1 MTKPFPSLALD
12 MSHDGISLHQLAF
25 DGHWHEL
32 SRVALNDAALRE
44 RLSNMR
50 SVAINLE
57 GRQFKARIWLPAE
70 QILELSVHL
79 SGATEAEQR
88 AQALREVATT
98 RGGKPADFLV
108 AIGAKA
114 DDGQT
119 AVAAVRILTLKEAK
133 HFAKSHGFTA
143 RGFSTRTRLAGFP
156 EAPVFVMPVE
166 KKRLA
171 GLAIVAASAAAIVI
185 GGGYT
190 FYKADPFSLW
200 ELPPTTADFAPF
212 QQPNPGI
219 ERAQAPALPAAS
231 ATAVPVP
238 AIAALTSDPA
248 HQALPYLPPRQLT
261 ADAQESI
268 LAPTPP
274 APETATPALHLTA
287 PIAVNWPQPVAPLA
301 RPAPADATPSV
312 GFINLVS
319 SIAALPALTPDS
331 PPALPAAGASYRA
344 ATKPLTVANTSFFL
358 EPLPAMAT
366 RLSPDA
372 LAAFAQRSGLS
383 IAQLSQMAQPLL
395 LIESKVI
402 KATPGLPPIL
412 PRLRSGRPIPAQVAP
427 PAAPVTQPAV
437 ATPTGPAPLFTVV
450 NGKPDITPPLRPS
463 PPEVVPPAE
472 VLPYRLIEGAPDL
485 RPLLRPV
492 VPSPTPPPSSE
503 EPAAPIEES
512 TAPAAPITITVPDT
526 GPDTGT
532 AIAAAVSAAIE
543 DATPAE
549 AEGGFTL
556 QEGQPALLPQ
566 LRSGAAIPALVFAN
580 AAPQNLDPATAA
592 ANALRPRRRPRA
604 IIELP
609 APIDPMISSAAPASA
624 ARPNH
629 RNATSAANVA
639 RITELA
645 ANRPRVTAP
654 TVPADPQTVN
664 LPTTASVARAA
675 TIENAINLR
684 KTNLLGIYGTED
696 NRTALIRLSSGRLL
710 RVQRGQSFSGWNVVA
725 ITTNAVRVQKRN
737 REEILRLP
745 AE

>member
-50 SVAINLE
+50 SVAMNLE
-57 GRQFKARIWLPAE
+57 GRQFKTRVWLPEE
-70 QILELSVHL
+70 QILQRGVSL
-79 SGATEAEQR
+79 SGSTESER
-88 AQALREVATT
+88 HEQALREIATIH
-98 RGGKPADFLV
+98 GGKPGDYLAAL
-108 AIGAKA
+108 GAE
-114 DDGQT
+114 DDEGFT
-119 AVAAVRILTLKEAK
+119 AVAAVRTLTLKEAK

-143 RGFSTRTRLAGFP
+143 RGFSTNARLAGFA

-261 ADAQESI
+261 ADAQENI

-274 APETATPALHLTA
+274 APEAATPALHFTA
-287 PIAVNWPQPVAPLA
+287 PVAVNWPQPIAPLA

-331 PPALPAAGASYRA
+331 PPTLPAARASYRA
-344 ATKPLTVANTSFFL
+344 ASKPLTVANTSFFL

-427 PAAPVTQPAV
+427 PVVPVTQPVV

-463 PPEVVPPAE
+463 PPEVLPPAE

-485 RPLLRPV
+485 RPRFRPV
-492 VPSPTPPPSSE
+492 VATPPSP
-503 EPAAPIEES
+503 PIEES
-512 TAPAAPITITVPDT
+512 AAPATPIAITEPDT
-526 GPDTGT
+526 GM
-532 AIAAAVSAAIE
+532 AAAVNAAIE

-556 QEGQPALLPQ
+556 REGQPALLPQ
-566 LRSGAAIPALVFAN
+566 LRSGATIPALVFAN

-629 RNATSAANVA
+629 RNGTSAANVA
-639 RITELA
+639 RITEIS
-645 ANRPRVTAP
+645 ANRPRVTSP

-696 NRTALIRLSSGRLL
+696 NRTALIRLSGGRLL
-710 RVQRGQSFSGWNVVA
+710 RVQRGQRFSGWTVVA
-725 ITTNAVRVQKRN
+725 ITTNSVRVQKRN